1 MMHCPWRSWG
11 VSRFPTLALVPP
23 HAGRKLSEGPAGP
36 RSTCGCVSALLP
48 APHPRR
54 PQGLPQ
60 TTGVEGGRT
69 LWRLVF
75 GNQESALWFSTF
87 LHRPLFG
94 LPTALRAPAPPG
106 PASGAL
112 LPPSSRRRPFWKVL
126 SSCSASYVN
135 KTFSKYLCAAS
146 SLKPPSVNTEACSVL
161 SCPPSTESLIL
172 AHNGD
177 GAISKRSTKSLGR
190 RMCWLLRACPVPPQP
205 TPPSWG

>member
-1 MMHCPWRSWG
+1 MFVTRRTVRRFLRLASTKDAAWTCTYESPRGRGLSVLWGGRPAGFAGLCVTLFHCLSSCRTVSRSGCPVWRSHWQ
-11 VSRFPTLALVPP
+11 RLQIPTL
-23 HAGRKLSEGPAGP
+23 
-36 RSTCGCVSALLP
+36 
-48 APHPRR
+48 PHPLQLPLLSGSWIPARR
-54 PQGLPQ
+54 
-60 TTGVEGGRT
+60 GGMKWYFT
-69 LWRLVF
+69 VVLVCV
-75 GNQESALWFSTF
+75 F
-87 LHRPLFG
+87 LGMSDVR
-94 LPTALRAPAPPG
+94 
-106 PASGAL
+106 
-112 LPPSSRRRPFWKVL
+112 VL